1 MANNTTPKRIMAK
14 LLHLSRPAKRVSN
27 IVRTWL
33 AMRSQKRRRNAGSG
47 TPASPVITGLNLTE
61 SAGEPLYW
69 FDVVLSFTFEQGRFP
84 DGTFEVYWA
93 RESTGWVETYLGAVS
108 SNLRQLRHVRAF
120 SDFENDD
127 VRYWM
132 RYRCGAEIIGPFSQS
147 YGFEYVAP

>member
-1 MANNTTPKRIMAK
+1 MAK

-27 IVRTWL
+27 VVRTWWAL
-33 AMRSQKRRRNAGSG
+33 RCQKRRRNAGNG
-47 TPASPVITGLNLTE
+47 TPAAPAIVTHNLEE
-61 SAGEPLYW
+61 STGEPLYW

-93 RESTGWVETYLGAVS
+93 RESTGWVENYLGAVS
-108 SNLRQLRHVRAF
+108 SNARTFRQVRAF
-120 SDFENDD
+120 SDFEGD
-127 VRYWM
+127 VVAYRM